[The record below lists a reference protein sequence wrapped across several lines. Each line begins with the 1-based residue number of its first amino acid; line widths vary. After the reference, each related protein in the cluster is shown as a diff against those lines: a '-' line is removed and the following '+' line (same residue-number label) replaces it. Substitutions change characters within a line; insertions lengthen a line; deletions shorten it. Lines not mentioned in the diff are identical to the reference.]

1 MLQTLVN
8 ALKTPELRKK
18 ILYTAMIILIFR
30 IGAAISVPF
39 TNAAQGI
46 IDDTTS
52 AGNFM
57 NYLNMM
63 TGDAF
68 NYSTLFAMSI
78 TPYINASII
87 MQLLGVAIPAL
98 ERLSKE
104 GDVGRKNAA
113 DHPSRRGHHRPPV
126 HRILFICS
134 GGYLPWTPTVWPSPA
149 SPQSFRLWSSSSPS
163 SPALPS

>member
-18 ILYTAMIILIFR
+18 ILYTAFIILIFR

-87 MQLLGVAIPAL
+87 IQLLTVAIPAL
-98 ERLSKE
+98 ERL
-104 GDVGRKNAA
+104 A
-113 DHPSRRGHHRPPV
+113 DQV
-126 HRILFICS
+126 L
-134 GGYLPWTPTVWPSPA
+134 A
-149 SPQSFRLWSSSSPS
+149 
-163 SPALPS
+163 

>member
-18 ILYTAMIILIFR
+18 ILYTAFIILIFR

-78 TPYINASII
+78 TPYIN
-87 MQLLGVAIPAL
+87 Q
-98 ERLSKE
+98 KE
-104 GDVGRKNAA
+104 TAA
-113 DHPSRRGHHRPPV
+113 DHPSRRGRHRGSPV
-126 HRILFICS
+126 HRILLLSAQRRIPLHRRERS
-134 GGYLPWTPTVWPSPA
+134 GLHRLLRRPSGPGRHHH
-149 SPQSFRLWSSSSPS
+149 PHRRLCHHDVAW
-163 SPALPS
+163 